1 VPGRHRQRGRRFTR
15 RARRTALYVALT
27 LALVSLTTF
36 AVQLVA
42 ADSEGCRTRNEVR
55 LTVAASPEVAPAVQE
70 AAQQWGE
77 TKPEV
82 NGDCIQVQVRAA
94 ASADIAGALAA
105 RVGGRMDVA
114 ATSAQTPAAADLPA
128 VWIPD
133 SVAWLNRLRGVDR
146 AAVAGATPSTATSPV
161 VLAVPEPAVQEVF
174 GPGGRRV
181 TPAALRQ
188 LVDRLAKKEL
198 TLAVVDPRRDTAGL
212 AGAMLLR
219 TTIVTSQ
226 EKLAVLVFAY
236 RGIGKLPD
244 QAALRQ
250 AYRQGLQLSTMSEQ
264 AVLAYNGG
272 RPSVPLVAV
281 PLAEGG
287 PVLDYPFAL
296 LSGVPR
302 DVEEAATQFRAVL
315 ADGRYRDVFGRHGFR
330 APDGAAPASFPTG
343 RGASADP
350 IVVNAVARADAVQST
365 LDLWTAAVEPSRT
378 LALLDITSSMGQQ
391 LRPGVTKLGVLR
403 AAAKTGL
410 ALFSDESQVGIWAF
424 AANLPT
430 GRHYLEAVPIG
441 RLTLAQRD
449 RITRSIDAARPS
461 ATNECALYES
471 LLTAY
476 RKIKD
481 GYAPDRTNRVVVF
494 TDGRNTVRGMNLERL
509 QRELELLG
517 DVTRPVRVTLVGVGA
532 DVDMDELNAIAVATG
547 AKQAFQVLNPN
558 DIEVVFLNALLS

>member
-1 VPGRHRQRGRRFTR
+1 
-15 RARRTALYVALT
+15 ARRTALYVALT

-42 ADSEGCRTRNEVR
+42 ADREGCSARHEVR

-70 AAQQWGE
+70 AAQRWHE
-77 TKPEV
+77 TGPEV
-82 NGDCIQVQVRAA
+82 DGECIRVQVRAA
-94 ASADIAGALAA
+94 ASAEVAGALAA
-105 RVGGRMDVA
+105 RVGGRLDVA
-114 ATSAQTPAAADLPA
+114 DTSAPTPSGADLPA

-146 AAVAGATPSTATSPV
+146 AAVVGDTPSSATSPV
-161 VLAVPEPAVQEVF
+161 VLAVPEPVARDLF
-174 GPGGRRV
+174 GRGSRSL
-181 TPAALRQ
+181 TLAALRQ

-198 TLAVVDPRRDTAGL
+198 TLALVDPRRDTAGL

-219 TTIVTSQ
+219 TAIVTS
-226 EKLAVLVFAY
+226 EERLAVLVFAY

-250 AYRQGLQLSTMSEQ
+250 AYSQGLQLSTMSEQ
-264 AVLAYNGG
+264 AVLAYNGAG
-272 RPSVPLVAV
+272 PSVPLVAV

-302 DVEEAATQFRAVL
+302 DVEQAATQFRAAL
-315 ADGRYRDVFGRHGFR
+315 ADGRYRDVFGRYGFR
-330 APDGAAPASFPTG
+330 APDGVAPASFPIG

-350 IVVNAVARADAVQST
+350 IVVNAVAKADAVQGT

-378 LALLDITSSMGQQ
+378 LALLDVTSSMGQQ

-410 ALFSDESQVGIWAF
+410 ALFADESQVGIWAF
-424 AANLPT
+424 AASLPT
-430 GRHYLEAVPIG
+430 GQHYLEAVPIA
-441 RLTLAQRD
+441 RLDRAQRD
-449 RITRSIDAARPS
+449 RITRSIEVTRPS
-461 ATNECALYES
+461 GTNECALYES
-471 LLTAY
+471 LLAAY

-517 DVTRPVRVTLVGVGA
+517 DVTRPVKVTLVGVGA

-547 AKQAFQVLNPN
+547 AEQAFQVLNPN
-558 DIEVVFLNALLS
+558 DIEVVFLHALLS

>member
-1 VPGRHRQRGRRFTR
+1 M
-15 RARRTALYVALT
+15 
-27 LALVSLTTF
+27 VSLTTF

-42 ADSEGCRTRNEVR
+42 ADREGCDARAEVQ

-70 AAQQWGE
+70 AARQWDG
-77 TKPEV
+77 TRPDV
-82 NGDCIQVQVRAA
+82 NGKCIQVQVRPA
-94 ASADIAGALAA
+94 ASADIAAALAA
-105 RVGGRMDVA
+105 RVGGRLDVA
-114 ATSAQTPAAADLPA
+114 GTSAATPANADLPA

-133 SVAWLNRLRGVDR
+133 SVAWVNRLRGVDR
-146 AAVAGATPSTATSPV
+146 AAVTGDTPSSATSPV
-161 VLAVPEPAVQEVF
+161 VLAAPEPVARDLF
-174 GPGGRRV
+174 GPGSRRL

-219 TTIVTSQ
+219 TAIVTSE

-236 RGIGKLPD
+236 RGIGKLAD

-264 AVLAYNGG
+264 AVLAHNGA

-281 PLAEGG
+281 PLAEDG
-287 PVLDYPFAL
+287 PVLDYPFAVL
-296 LSGVPR
+296 GGLPR
-302 DVEEAATQFRAVL
+302 DVEQAATQFRAAL
-315 ADGRYRDVFGRHGFR
+315 ADGRYREVFGRHGFR
-330 APDGAAPASFPTG
+330 APDGVAPASFPTG

-350 IVVNAVARADAVQST
+350 IRVNPVAKADAVRST

-378 LALLDITSSMGQQ
+378 LALLDVTSSMGQQ
-391 LRPGVTKLGVLR
+391 LRPGVTKLGILR

-424 AANLPT
+424 AAHLPT
-430 GRHYLEAVPIG
+430 GGHHLEAVPIG
-441 RLTLAQRD
+441 RLDPAQRD
-449 RITRSIDAARPS
+449 RITRSIDAAQPVV
-461 ATNECALYES
+461 TNECALYES
-471 LLTAY
+471 LLAAY
-476 RKIKD
+476 RKIRD

-517 DVTRPVRVTLVGVGA
+517 DVTRPVKVTLVGVGA

-547 AKQAFQVLNPN
+547 AQQAFQVLNPN
-558 DIEVVFLNALLS
+558 DIEVVFLHALLS